1 MAKQD
6 IAAGRFRFLSICGYA
21 CELPGVGEMNCFRC
35 YSGSA
40 SVDTARYFSSDD
52 QLLTLALAA
61 SGGYGNPAVGA
72 REWAGRSRGRRPH
85 HDPCGREGADPKFRQ
100 GFEVGGP
107 DTTYVHCAGWDDAD
121 WKMVAESGGT
131 VSIPPGTEIFM
142 SINIPPIQQALDA
155 GVRPSFSVD
164 AETNAPTSVD
174 RS

>member
-21 CELPGVGEMNCFRC
+21 CEQPGVGEMNYFRC

-61 SGGYGNPAVGA
+61 SGGFGNPAVGA
-72 REWAGRSRGRRPH
+72 REWAAAR
-85 HDPCGREGADPKFRQ
+85 
-100 GFEVGGP
+100 EVGARITIHAGGKGQIQHFAKALKLGP
-107 DTTYVHCAGWDDAD
+107 DTTYVHCAGWDDTD